1 MFVYI
6 NYKCYICSILI
17 IKKKTMLSEF
27 KMQEATNNQEAI
39 TSILFALKS
48 NELFLNKCSSLMFA
62 VISNLHTTEK
72 RRFYLNLLT
81 KEEIKNLFIEI
92 KTAYYNSKDYSLKF

>member
-1 MFVYI
+1 
-6 NYKCYICSILI
+6 
-17 IKKKTMLSEF
+17 MLSEF
-27 KMQEATNNQEAI
+27 KMQEATNTQEAI

-72 RRFYLNLLT
+72 RRFYLELLT
-81 KEEIKNLFIEI
+81 KEEIKNLFVEI